1 MGASR
6 TELDD
11 YIAGQIKK
19 YKGVSIPK
27 KAGMLERMLL
37 KKLPCDRLHPNPA
50 DEFCIP
56 EVGPSYRIIGE
67 YEEKIRKAQQYDM
80 DTFEEPILI
89 EKMSP
94 DGYLI
99 LNGHHRWAAALRCG
113 VKRIP
118 VKIINL
124 TQETDIRKV
133 LQNSKHDKRVSLDLD
148 EVVFGSADESLLM
161 KPLSFPRGLFYKERI
176 RIGIPSIFHY
186 LAMHGYD
193 IWLYTENYYSYDYLK
208 HLLHIY
214 GVHADGVITGTKRK
228 MASTAENKAKI
239 EKIKNMF
246 REGYSETLTIDSK
259 GILRTFTTGRDFEQH
274 ELDCS
279 PSDWPREVM
288 TVLEGIIK
296 DAEHE

>member
-19 YKGVSIPK
+19 YKGVCIPK

-228 MASTAENKAKI
+228 MTSTAENKAKI